1 MNKMAGVI
9 LMVVGALIL
18 GVGFVVYSTS
28 TKDKV
33 EEVVVTTDEVD
44 KKEFIEKSVQAEVEV
59 ESVAKA
65 SEIKRT
71 TQPIVQPIDNEL
83 EKVIEMAIA
92 DGVLTTNERELIKK
106 TAISKGVD
114 YVEVLEDVEKR
125 VELLEIDSETQL
137 VNLEEKNGLEF
148 EQFIVQKF
156 SKKVFTLKEW
166 AGDKYVNGVYA
177 ETTQHSD
184 LLLEFTAYNQ
194 SKEIA
199 VECKWRHKSV
209 NDGIPFS
216 TKEQLDRYR
225 KYAKEKN
232 IPVFMTIGLG
242 GKGGTP
248 KKLYIVPLEDI
259 SKPFMFLNQLRKYEK
274 NIDANFYYDY
284 KKEELR

>member
-1 MNKMAGVI
+1 MDKMTGII
-9 LMVVGALIL
+9 LMIVGALLL
-18 GVGFVVYSTS
+18 GVGFVVYSTGS
-28 TKDKV
+28 KDKV
-33 EEVVVTTDEVD
+33 DEVVAINEVE
-44 KKEFIEKSVQAEVEV
+44 KKELAVETLQTEVVKV
-59 ESVAKA
+59 EETH
-65 SEIKRT
+65 EIKKFPAST
-71 TQPIVQPIDNEL
+71 VQPDDNEL

-92 DGVLTTNERELIKK
+92 DGVLTANERELIKK

-177 ETTQHSD
+177 ETTQHPD

-284 KKEELR
+284 KKEELS